1 MVDGR
6 EGKVGNWLS
15 FLKSRSLRVDI
26 LTAFGG
32 LLIITV
38 VSIIF
43 YYYRSTSNIVR
54 DLSNDLMDQATHIV
68 IQKTTN
74 YLSPAT
80 VMAEMSARLTRAG
93 ALSLADHKEL
103 EIYAIEMM
111 QSHPQIAMINIGDEQ
126 GNFLMPKRM
135 PDGTIATKIIDRTV
149 TPPKTTWK
157 YRNRDFQVVK
167 TKISFTDDYD
177 PRRRP
182 WYQGAKKTG
191 GSFWTD
197 LYAFYTDRKL
207 GITAAF
213 PVLGEDGACL
223 GVFGLDMELENLS
236 TFLNSLK
243 IGKTGIVYIYN
254 EKKELVAYP
263 DQARVIDSDSED
275 GILRTVYVEE
285 LGIPSLTASFQK
297 HARTGSQRFV
307 VEAEGRR
314 FLASFS
320 DFPPSFHKPWKV
332 AVVVPEQDFIGGVQ
346 EANTIALLICLAIL
360 LIAGVLATIL
370 SRSISKPIL
379 RLAEETE
386 RIRDFQLEEGR
397 EFPSHIKEIQAL
409 QDAVKRMRV
418 SLKSFTRF
426 APEEI
431 VREVVIKG
439 KEAMLGGERREVTL
453 LFSDLRN
460 FTQLSE
466 RNRPEVV
473 VQLLNAH
480 FDAMVDII
488 TGYGGFVV
496 DFLGDS
502 VFAVFGAPLTES
514 GHARRA
520 VSCALEMQ
528 LARHRLN
535 RENQL
540 IDHLPLEIGI
550 GLNTGVCVVGNMGSM
565 QRIKYGVVGHA
576 VNLAARLE
584 SFSVGGQVLISE
596 RTYEELKDVV
606 VAGGPFEA
614 HGKGLEAPLNIWEV
628 QGIQGMP
635 ELTLPPMVSGLAQ
648 LPRPLD
654 VTLRLIIGKRID
666 SEAHA
671 ARMLKVSP
679 SGAEIETD
687 VFLAPFSDVH
697 LEFRLPQGE
706 AASINGKVI
715 QPGRQGGACLVKF
728 SGVEP
733 RMAEGIRQLAGQE
746 SSGPQ
751 KA

>member
-1 MVDGR
+1 MADGR
-6 EGKVGNWLS
+6 EGKGGHRFS
-15 FLKSRSLRVDI
+15 FLKRRSLRVDI

-38 VSIIF
+38 VSIIL

-54 DLSNDLMDQATHIV
+54 DLSNELMDQATHIV

-80 VMAEMSARLTRAG
+80 VIAEVSARLTRAG
-93 ALSLADHKEL
+93 ALSLNDKEQL
-103 EIYAIEMM
+103 ELYALELMK
-111 QSHPQIAMINIGDEQ
+111 SYPRIAMVNIGDEQ

-149 TPPKTTWK
+149 NPPKTTWK
-157 YRNRDFQVVK
+157 YRNEDFQVVK
-167 TKISFTDDYD
+167 TTISFTDTYD
-177 PRRRP
+177 PRHRP
-182 WYQGAKKTG
+182 WYQGAKQAK

-197 LYAFYTDRKL
+197 MYAFYTDKKL

-213 PVLGEDGACL
+213 PVLDTDGDCL

-243 IGKTGIVYIYN
+243 IGKSGIVFIYN
-254 EKKELVAYP
+254 DKGEVVAYP
-263 DQARVIDSDSED
+263 DPSRVIDSAGED
-275 GILRTVYVEE
+275 GILRTVYVQE
-285 LGIPSLTASFQK
+285 LGIPSITASFNK
-297 HARTGSQRFV
+297 HTQTGSQRFV
-307 VEAEGRR
+307 AEAAGQR

-360 LIAGVLATIL
+360 LIAAVLAIIL
-370 SRSISKPIL
+370 SRSISKPII
-379 RLAEETE
+379 RITEETE
-386 RIRDFQLEEGR
+386 RIRDFHLEEGR

-409 QDAVKRMRV
+409 QDAVQRMRV
-418 SLKSFTRF
+418 SLRSFTRF

-460 FTQLSE
+460 FTRFSE
-466 RNRPEVV
+466 RTRPEVV

-488 TGYGGFVV
+488 TAYGGFVV

-502 VFAVFGAPLTES
+502 VFAVFGAPVTES
-514 GHARRA
+514 DHARRA

-528 LARHRLN
+528 LACYRLN
-535 RENQL
+535 QENHL
-540 IDHLPLEIGI
+540 IDRLPLEIGI

-565 QRIKYGVVGHA
+565 RRIKYGVVGHA

-584 SFSVGGQVLISE
+584 AFSVGGQVLISE
-596 RTYEELKDVV
+596 RTYEALKDVV

-628 QGIQGMP
+628 QGIQGRP
-635 ELTLPPMVSGLAQ
+635 ELMLPPTVAELAW
-648 LPRPLD
+648 LPKPLD

-666 SEAHA
+666 PAGHA
-671 ARMLKVSP
+671 ARMLRVSP

-687 VFLAPFSDVH
+687 VSLSPFADVH

-706 AASINGKVI
+706 AVYLNGKVI
-715 QPGRQGGACLVKF
+715 RAKEEQGRFYLVKF

-733 RMAEGIRQLAGQE
+733 NVAEGIRQLIGQE
-746 SSGPQ
+746 S
-751 KA
+751 